1 MTTKNLYPNSVP
13 SLDLNFAKLK
23 RLDPRVT
30 FTRTS
35 TGTYVGADGLIKT
48 AGNGVARFDHNPAT
62 GESLGL
68 LVEEARTNN
77 LLRSEEFDNATWI
90 KETGISITATAG
102 LAPNGTATA
111 ETATHSSADGAL
123 VQNTSVGAGIHSFS
137 VYLKYIDTP
146 WVRVTVGNTSIS
158 ATAYFNLSTGALG
171 ALGNNA
177 SSKSYSIQAL
187 PNGWYRC
194 TVTGALT
201 TDGTNYVQLNT
212 APADANG
219 SRVIGSFYA
228 WGAQLETGA
237 FPTSYIP
244 TTTATVT
251 RAADIASITGT
262 NFSSWYNVN
271 QGTLF
276 AALRLINTSQ
286 GGVIGPINSSNVDIN
301 EGLVIQA
308 YTAQLRALNYLDSG
322 STNNDIVNNT
332 PAIGVNKIAVAGS
345 TTDDATGVYFNALTG
360 LVNASRAQGFSNVAG
375 LKIGERGGQRLNGTI
390 ARLAYYPVRLPDAQL
405 QALTAT

>member
-30 FTRTS
+30 FTRAS
-35 TGTYVGADGLIKT
+35 TGTYVGADGLVKT
-48 AGNGVARFDHNPAT
+48 AASGVARFDHNGAT

-68 LVEEARTNN
+68 LVEEARTN
-77 LLRSEEFDNATWI
+77 LVTQSQTFSTWTLGNA
-90 KETGISITATAG
+90 SITTNVTTSPDGTNNASKLIEDSTANIHRISRSIDPTG
-102 LAPNGTATA
+102 AHTISVFAKAA
-111 ETATHSSADGAL
+111 ERNILTLMPASTG
-123 VQNTSVGAGIHSFS
+123 GG
-137 VYLKYIDTP
+137 DTP
-146 WVRVTVGNTSIS
+146 V
-158 ATAYFNLSTGALG
+158 YFNLSNGTISTSLG
-171 ALGNNA
+171 SATSA
-177 SSKSYSIQAL
+177 SIQGH

-194 TVTGALT
+194 SVTDTMGGFGYPFIGVAAVSGT
-201 TDGTNYVQLNT
+201 HSYTGDGTSGIY
-212 APADANG
+212 
-219 SRVIGSFYA
+219 I
-228 WGAQLETGA
+228 WGAQLEAGS

-251 RAADIASITGT
+251 RAADVASMTGT

-308 YTAQLRALNYLDSG
+308 STAQLRALNYLDSG

-375 LKIGERGGQRLNGTI
+375 LKIGDRGGQRLNGTI